1 MPGRIGYDKGMKLWH
16 KLAIGILAVVILIAV
31 GLMVWEPLT
40 ASPPPPDPQVA
51 HHVRIRRDD
60 FGVPHI
66 DGATD
71 ADVAYGL
78 AYAESEDDF
87 GTIEELLAAIRGR
100 SAAIGGADGAKID
113 YVGKLIDA
121 QGQGARGYATLSP
134 ATRALVE
141 AYAAGLNRYAATH
154 AGEVPLAR
162 LFPATGRDIVA
173 GFALRSPFFFGLDRT
188 LGALADDKLPPR
200 DGSPADERGS
210 NAFAVAGRRANDG
223 VTRLISNSHQP
234 WTGGVAWYEVVL
246 HSGQGWHFAGATFPG
261 APFGLVGHNDTLG
274 WTNTVNRGDLI
285 DTYRLVLDG
294 DGSHYRYD
302 GRWLPLETRRV
313 WLHVRVG
320 PFVLPVPKT
329 IARSRQGPVVTNRL
343 GSFAVRYAGFGDV
356 RQVEQY
362 YRLNRATDLAGWRA
376 AMAMAAVPATNFVY
390 ADAAGH
396 IAFVYNERFPHR
408 VPGFDWRGVVPGD
421 TSRDVW
427 TSYEPANADPTY
439 VDPPSGWLANS
450 NNTPFVA
457 TGAGDNLDPSSFSPL
472 LGIETYMTNRAYRFR
487 DRFAALGSAKISRAD
502 LLAIK
507 FDTGYSRDGWA
518 GVWLARV
525 LAVDPRGNRDI
536 AAAQALLR
544 TWGWRLDGTNRADAL
559 AMVVLSSAAGQ
570 SYRGDPLPD
579 AAAKLK
585 PTTSSLP
592 DDPRPPPR
600 SAADRHPADRPRH
613 GERRRHRRP
622 RRAPRDL
629 HPRRRR
635 DRQAHRLRR
644 RQLHHARRV
653 GARRPR
659 RVAVRTALRRGNRAP
674 GVAPLQRPGGPLR
687 RGPVQAGIFR
697 RRGAGGARRAR
708 LPAVTVRPETIF
720 LHAVDRSRLGV
731 DESSG
736 ASFLRRCS
744 SCHPRAA
751 LKFNDSARN
760 PQHS

>member
-1 MPGRIGYDKGMKLWH
+1 MNRWQKSALTLI
-16 KLAIGILAVVILIAV
+16 ASIVVILL
-31 GLMVWEPLT
+31 GLAVWEPLA
-40 ASPPPPDPQVA
+40 ASRPAADAQVA
-51 HHVRIRRDD
+51 HAARIRRDT

-87 GTIEELLAAIRGR
+87 ATIEELLAAIRGR
-100 SAAIGGADGAKID
+100 SAALAGAEGAKID
-113 YVGKLIDA
+113 YVGALTDA
-121 QGQGARGYATLSP
+121 RGQADRGYATLSP

-154 AGEVPLAR
+154 RGEVRLAR

-188 LGALADDKLPPR
+188 LGALADDRLPPR
-200 DGSPADERGS
+200 DASPASERGS
-210 NAFAVAGRRANDG
+210 NAFAVAAARSADG
-223 VTRLISNSHQP
+223 VTRLLSNSHQP

-246 HSGQGWHFAGATFPG
+246 HSGQGWDFAGATFPG
-261 APFGLVGHNDTLG
+261 APFGLLGHNKTLG

-294 DGSHYRYD
+294 DGTHYRYD
-302 GRWLPLETRRV
+302 GQWLPLETHRV

-362 YRLNRATDLAGWRA
+362 YRLDKARTFAEWRAT
-376 AMAMAAVPATNFVY
+376 MAMQAVPATNFVY

-396 IAFVYNERFPHR
+396 IALIDNEHFPVR
-408 VPGFDWRGVVPGD
+408 RAGFDWRGVLPGD

-427 TSYEPANADPTY
+427 TRYEPVASSPAVIDPR
-439 VDPPSGWLANS
+439 SGWVANS

-457 TGAGDNLDPSSFSPL
+457 TGAGDNLDPSGFSPL

-487 DRFAALGSAKISRAD
+487 DAFAALGSAKIGRGD
-502 LLAIK
+502 LLRIK
-507 FDTGYSRDGWA
+507 FDTGYSRDSWA

-525 LAVDPRGNRDI
+525 LAVNPHGDRDV

-559 AMVVLSSAAGQ
+559 ALFVLSAAAGEG
-570 SYRGDPLPD
+570 YRGDPLPD

-585 PTTSSLP
+585 EAVATMTT
-592 DDPRPPPR
+592 
-600 SAADRHPADRPRH
+600 HF
-613 GERRRHRRP
+613 
-622 RRAPRDL
+622 
-629 HPRRRR
+629 
-635 DRQAHRLRR
+635 HRLDPPLTDIQR
-644 RQLHHARRV
+644 L
-653 GARRPR
+653 
-659 RVAVRTALRRGNRAP
+659 VRGTTDLPLTGGPDALRAVYSHVDQATGKRAGYHGDSFVMLVEWDAAGRVRSGSIQP
-674 GVAPLQRPGGPLR
+674 FGSAIERPASPHYSDQSALFAAEKFK
-687 RGPVQAGIFR
+687 PVWF
-697 RRGAGGARRAR
+697 
-708 LPAVTVRPETIF
+708 
-720 LHAVDRSRLGV
+720 D
-731 DESSG
+731 D
-736 ASFLRRCS
+736 
-744 SCHPRAA
+744 AA
-751 LKFNDSARN
+751 LAGHVERDYR
-760 PQHS
+760 P